1 MPVKNIVKIYKS
13 NSFYHIYNRGVAGQK
28 IYRDEADY
36 KMFLFYLK
44 FYLSAANSLQGPT
57 LKVSP
62 SRQSNNYFGKIKLAA
77 YCLMPNHY
85 HLLLHQTDKYLIKD
99 FMKSMGTKYSL
110 YFNRKYKRRGPLFEG
125 NYKAVLIDQV
135 DSNDQLIY
143 LSKYIHLNPIGI
155 LPSRSNLEGYKYS
168 SYGNYLGLFSQD
180 WVKPQLV
187 LKPFTQENKVIS
199 YKKFVEQLEEDL
211 DSIKEL
217 KLD

>member
-44 FYLSAANSLQGPT
+44 FYLSATNSLQGPT